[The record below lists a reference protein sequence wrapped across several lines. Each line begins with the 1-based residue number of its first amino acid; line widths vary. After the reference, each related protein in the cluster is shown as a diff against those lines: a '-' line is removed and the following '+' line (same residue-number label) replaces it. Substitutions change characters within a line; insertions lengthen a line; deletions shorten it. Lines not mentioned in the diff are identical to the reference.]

1 MKISMAIGAGASLN
15 PQSLA
20 KTVQDL
26 ESAGVDLVWGGE
38 IYGYDLVSTLAFIA
52 GKTKSMELMTGIL
65 PVYSRTPSLI
75 AQTAITID
83 ALSEGRFVLGLGTS
97 GPQVIEGW
105 HGVPYNKPLGLTRD
119 VINICRKVWSG
130 EKVEHEP
137 SSIRR

>member
-1 MKISMAIGAGASLN
+1 MKISMAIGAGAGLN

-75 AQTAITID
+75 AQTA
-83 ALSEGRFVLGLGTS
+83 
-97 GPQVIEGW
+97 
-105 HGVPYNKPLGLTRD
+105 
-119 VINICRKVWSG
+119 
-130 EKVEHEP
+130 
-137 SSIRR
+137 